1 MVSTLT
7 SPLTGT
13 LNFIGIFTDEN
24 DFRGV
29 DILRNDVYVIL
40 YQIMNSYF
48 LKNKRHDTEPPETDS

>member
-29 DILRNDVYVIL
+29 DILRNDVYAIL
-40 YQIMNSYF
+40 KRIMNLKF
-48 LKNKRHDTEPPETDS
+48 IKNKRHVTEPPETES